1 MLQPLNISYQK
12 ILKRVLVFLS
22 VVLFFYIVIFK
33 LTPFFLAFLV
43 VLIMEKPVSFLSQ
56 YMPRLLSV
64 IIVLTVILIIL
75 TLVTFVV
82 SSNIISELME
92 LGRVLPQY
100 REQITDSFDNL
111 IQRQEEVYEVI
122 PDEISSLLRQNIN
135 VIYQRGDQI
144 LSEMVNRIVNFT
156 INIPGIIIFII
167 FTVFASFYISRDK
180 DQIFDYISEK
190 FNLSQQD
197 KLKLVNDFSTYIRI
211 QLLIIT
217 NTTIWVG
224 VILSLIEFP
233 YAILLAI
240 AAGVLDLIP
249 LIGPGIILWP
259 LIIFHYF
266 VNPLYALILIIV
278 YIIVMGFRP
287 FLEANILGTNIGVHP
302 VILLLGL
309 YAGLNIMGFQG
320 VILAPLSIITFK
332 VLLVADIGL

>member
-190 FNLSQQD
+190 FNLSQKD